1 MVVAILACIS
11 ASISTPVQGQE
22 FSPNVND
29 RVDDGLLSASRASQN
44 NAKTS
49 GLDLG
54 FLISTA
60 YDDNV
65 FLSRNEPVRTQVFY
79 LAPAIAYTKGDADE
93 GEGGFVQFAYRP
105 TAVIYTDS
113 EPDDRIDQVAALKAG
128 WRGKVT
134 QIIYTGAITKRGDA
148 TADTGQQTE
157 RVEFSNEIRTA
168 WTPREKF
175 TFEVAA
181 VGGQSDYKNPAL
193 FDFKRTYAEIAVRYA
208 YSPKTEL
215 AAAYQIG
222 RFDFDGASEQT
233 THQVTGGID
242 WKPREKIRVQLRT
255 GVERRDSGNESFTN
269 PVLQG
274 RVDWNPRQGTNLYLT
289 AYQRLVASAFFA
301 NQTYQLKGVTAGFS
315 QRIGNKLTA
324 RLEAGREIAEYSD
337 VSGSAGNS
345 RNDAL
350 WFVRPALEY
359 QINKECNVSLYYRAS
374 SNSSNY
380 PEFGYRQNI
389 TGLELNYKF

>member
-1 MVVAILACIS
+1 MACMS
-11 ASISTPVQGQE
+11 AGVSIPVQGQE

-29 RVDDGLLSASRASQN
+29 RVDDGLLSASVVSQN
-44 NAKTS
+44 DTKTP
-49 GLDLG
+49 GLELG
-54 FLISTA
+54 VLISTA

-65 FLSRNEPVRTQVFY
+65 FLSRSKPVSTEVFY
-79 LAPAIAYTKGDADE
+79 VAPSIAYTKGDAND

-105 TAVIYTDS
+105 TGVIYTDP
-113 EPDDRIDQVAALKAG
+113 EPDDRVDQVAALKAG

-134 QIIYTGAITKRGDA
+134 KIAYTGAITKRGDA

-157 RVEFSNEIRTA
+157 RVEFANEIRAA
-168 WTPREKF
+168 WTPREKL
-175 TFEVAA
+175 TIEVAA
-181 VGGQSDYKNPAL
+181 VGGQSDYKDPAL
-193 FDFKRTYAEIAVRYA
+193 FDSSRTYAEIAVKYA
-208 YSPKTEL
+208 YSPKTEV

-222 RFDFDGASEQT
+222 RFDFEGASGQVT
-233 THQVTGGID
+233 NQVTGGID
-242 WKPREKIRVQLRT
+242 WKPRDKIRVQLRT
-255 GVERRDSGNESFTN
+255 GVERRDSVNDSFTN

-274 RVDWNPRQGTNLYLT
+274 RVDWNPRQGTNLYFT
-289 AYQRLVASAFFA
+289 AYQRLVASAFFT

-324 RLEAGREIAEYSD
+324 RLEGGRETADYSD
-337 VSGSAGNS
+337 DPGSAGNS

-359 QINKECNVSLYYRAS
+359 QINRECNISLFYQAS

-389 TGLELNYKF
+389 TGLELNYVF